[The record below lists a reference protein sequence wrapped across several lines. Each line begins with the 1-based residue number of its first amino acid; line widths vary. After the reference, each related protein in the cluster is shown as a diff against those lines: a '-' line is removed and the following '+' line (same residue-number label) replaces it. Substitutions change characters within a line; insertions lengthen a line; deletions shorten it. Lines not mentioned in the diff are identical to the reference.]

1 MIKLE
6 ELISEITQWIDENI
20 HQPLSVNDVAARS
33 GYSKWHLQRIFFRMK
48 GVNLATY
55 IRDKKLSMAAQDLI
69 DSRDKILDIGFR
81 YGFDSQ
87 QSFTR
92 SFSKKYNIPPQRFR
106 LLYTEN
112 VFKLH

>member
-6 ELISEITQWIDENI
+6 ELISEITHWIDENI
-20 HQPLSVNDVAARS
+20 HQPLSINDVAARS

-48 GVNLATY
+48 GINVATY
-55 IRDKKLSMAAQDLI
+55 IRDKKLVLAARDLI
-69 DSRDKILDIGFR
+69 ESRDKILDISFR

-92 SFSKKYNIPPQRFR
+92 SFSKKYSVPPLKYRR
-106 LLYTEN
+106 LYTEKH
-112 VFKLH
+112 F